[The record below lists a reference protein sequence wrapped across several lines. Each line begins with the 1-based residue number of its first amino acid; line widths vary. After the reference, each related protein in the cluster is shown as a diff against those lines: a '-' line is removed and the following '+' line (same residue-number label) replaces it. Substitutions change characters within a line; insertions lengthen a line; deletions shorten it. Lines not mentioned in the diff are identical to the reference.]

1 MGGTS
6 VFRALG
12 EIVVA
17 HQHNDDLNIKR
28 MTHTALNTQRSEE
41 FRL

>member
-1 MGGTS
+1 MCGTS

-12 EIVVA
+12 ENTVA

-28 MTHTALNTQRSEE
+28 MTHTGLNARRSEE
-41 FRL
+41 FIV